1 MITRKEEFVHAE
13 ILPCCG
19 EIREGDTPVLVLF
32 LYVRFVAEL
41 IGAVGQMGEIPL
53 VVLAVFL
60 ECDFRTDLEKW
71 WKEMRSV
78 QNVHY
83 RLRDKCWH

>member
-1 MITRKEEFVHAE
+1 MTREEDTICAE
-13 ILPCCG
+13 ILPCHG
-19 EIREGDTPVLVLF
+19 EVREGDAPVFMLF
-32 LYVRFVAEL
+32 VYVRFLAEL

-53 VVLAVFL
+53 VVLATFL

-78 QNVHY
+78 QDIHHG
-83 RLRDKCWH
+83 LRDECWH

>member
-1 MITRKEEFVHAE
+1 LLCYLFSVVGLSILE
-13 ILPCCG
+13 IVAPVFM
-19 EIREGDTPVLVLF
+19 VLV
-32 LYVRFVAEL
+32 YVRFVAEL
-41 IGAVGQMGEIPL
+41 IGAIGQMGEIPL

-78 QNVHY
+78 RDVHHG
-83 RLRDKCWH
+83 LRDKCWH

>member
-1 MITRKEEFVHAE
+1 MTREEEAVYAE

-19 EIREGDTPVLVLF
+19 EIREGDTPVFVLF
-32 LYVRFVAEL
+32 VYVRYVAEL

-53 VVLAVFL
+53 VVLAFFL
-60 ECDFRTDLEKW
+60 ECDFRTDSEKW

-78 QNVHY
+78 
-83 RLRDKCWH
+83 

>member
-1 MITRKEEFVHAE
+1 MTREEDAIGAE
-13 ILPCCG
+13 ILPCHG
-19 EIREGDTPVLVLF
+19 EVREGDAPVFMIFVYL
-32 LYVRFVAEL
+32 RFVAKL

-60 ECDFRTDLEKW
+60 KCDFRTNLEKW

-78 QNVHY
+78 
-83 RLRDKCWH
+83 